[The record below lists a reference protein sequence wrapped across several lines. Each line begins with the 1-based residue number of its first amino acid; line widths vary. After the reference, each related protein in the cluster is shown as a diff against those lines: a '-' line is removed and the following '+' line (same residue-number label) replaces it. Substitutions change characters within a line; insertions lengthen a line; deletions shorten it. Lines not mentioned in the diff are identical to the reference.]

1 MLKLVG
7 GMFMEKKREEMKKS
21 NFSKNSIPRCSK
33 CGSRNIR
40 YTPLPMH
47 CNKCGTEGGLELFH
61 KVKK

>member
-1 MLKLVG
+1 
-7 GMFMEKKREEMKKS
+7 MEKKREEMKKS